1 MLSLPPPSSFFFN
14 FFFFPVKCAQG
25 ESAELQLGRS
35 AKVTKRQVNK
45 DGDDGEKKKNLKP
58 VTRSNRETT
67 ARRTNKHLKSR
78 DRLVRGDGGIRVRAR
93 EREIRLLRMDGDS

>member
-1 MLSLPPPSSFFFN
+1 M
-14 FFFFPVKCAQG
+14 
-25 ESAELQLGRS
+25 
-35 AKVTKRQVNK
+35 NK

-78 DRLVRGDGGIRVRAR
+78 DRLVRGGRGYQSEGER
-93 EREIRLLRMDGDS
+93 ERDTAVANGWRQLSSAARGGGAPRSHSSGADMSQSRNTPPGVCVLCVCVHMI